1 MKKTLKN
8 FWGELIKDIFCLWVP
23 VLITFLFSAFI
34 IDYWPN
40 YGLLKI
46 VGVFLF
52 FSLICIL
59 IVRKRKKKRR
69 D

>member
-8 FWGELIKDIFCLWVP
+8 FGAELIEDIFCLWVP
-23 VLITFLFSAFI
+23 VLITFLFGTFI

-46 VGVFLF
+46 ACVFLIS
-52 FSLICIL
+52 SLICIL
-59 IVRKRKKKRR
+59 IVRKRKKERK
-69 D
+69 

>member
-8 FWGELIKDIFCLWVP
+8 FWGELIEDIFCLWVP
-23 VLITFLFSAFI
+23 VLMTFLFSVFI

-46 VGVFLF
+46 ACVFLL

-59 IVRKRKKKRR
+59 IVRKKRKRK